1 MPGRKWLGLLLAL
14 ASRQGNTDKCRAS
27 LPARCIRQYHLVGV
41 LMVAGLFVGCA
52 ATGPQEIEE
61 KSAENAESAGPAV
74 DPAASAAFDAALQAM
89 ANGKDVQAEKILL
102 TMTQDFPQFSGPH
115 ANLGII
121 YFRAGKRDKA
131 ETAFLRAVEI
141 KPENAVSLD
150 YLGVINRD
158 KGQFKEAA
166 GFYQR
171 AIKADPKYAYAY
183 RNYGILLELYMG
195 KLKQALAQYEK
206 YQKLSNGEDK
216 QVAKWIVDL
225 SRRSGV
231 KK

>member
-1 MPGRKWLGLLLAL
+1 MPGRKWMSLLLAL
-14 ASRQGNTDKCRAS
+14 
-27 LPARCIRQYHLVGV
+27 I
-41 LMVAGLFVGCA
+41 VAGLFTGCA
-52 ATGPQEIEE
+52 LTGPQEVEE
-61 KSAENAESAGPAV
+61 KSAESAVLAV

-89 ANGKDVQAEKILL
+89 ANGKDAQAEKILL

-131 ETAFLRAVEI
+131 EAAFLRAVEI
-141 KPENAVSLD
+141 KPKNAVSLD

-171 AIKADPKYAYAY
+171 AIKADPKYAYAH